1 MSRRKLPLFSALAIL
16 AGFSFAM
23 AQSAPQRGWQ
33 SASLPLLFEANQGQT
48 SPQARFLA
56 RSQGAV
62 VFLTGNGVVV
72 KTAQRSVA
80 MDFAGAALHP
90 QAAGQSRTPA
100 SVHYFTAGRTL
111 AVPSYASVLY
121 RQMYPG
127 VDTRFY
133 GRNGALEYDLV
144 LAPHAS
150 TSRIRLHFR
159 GASPQIAGDGSLQLG
174 SGLDLRAPHAY
185 QDINGRRQSVAA
197 RYVLN
202 SDHTVGLALG
212 AYDPNAGLV
221 IDPILTF
228 SAYLGGTA
236 MNQANAVAVDSSGNG
251 YVAGFTLSA
260 DFPVT
265 TGAFQTSL
273 AAGSFGPANDA
284 FVAKVAA
291 DGSQLVYA
299 TYLGGNGDDRA
310 TGIAVDASGAA
321 YVTGS
326 TTSTNFPVVGGFQAA
341 LAGATDAFVSK
352 LSADGSSLVYS
363 TYLGGSKDD
372 NATAIAVDSTGA
384 AFVAGTTASS
394 DFVVTGP
401 QTTFGGQTDA
411 FVVGIK
417 ADGSGR
423 LYSTF
428 LGGSGID
435 QAGGIALDPVGNA
448 YVGGTTSST
457 DFPASTGALQ
467 TTLGGTLGKSDGFVA
482 EVLRSGS
489 RFGYVTYLG
498 GSLADSIN
506 AIAVDVNGNAYVA
519 GSTLSVNLF
528 PNNQNGAQPSIGG
541 ASDGFAAELNNAGN
555 ALIYGT
561 YIGGGQSDS
570 ASAIVVDSTGS
581 AYVAGNT
588 TSSDFPV
595 TSNATQQNLAGAQ
608 DGFLVKLNSV
618 GQVFL
623 FSSYY
628 GGAQSDSVN
637 GLGIDANS
645 DVYMV
650 GQTASP
656 NFPVLLPSGSTL
668 QAASNSL
675 FDAFVAKYVIAPQG
689 VFSPTALGFAAQA
702 PSVASTAQAVTFT
715 NGGELAL
722 NISGVT
728 TTGPYAQTN
737 NCPATLNPTDSC
749 VINVTFTPTA
759 VGTQSGT
766 LVVADNAPGGSQTL
780 PLSGSGGDFSL
791 TVTPTAIT
799 IPAGGSANFEVD
811 VAPAV
816 GYKGVVA
823 LTCSGIGSAQ
833 NATCTA
839 SPTSLTMNGTTAS
852 TATIT
857 VNTTAR
863 PTLIPWLPSAPPGP
877 WFWLA
882 LGSLALALLGLL
894 VSLRLRGARRRL
906 SWVGTAVLV
915 GCSIAAVGCGGT
927 TTNSGTAAGN
937 YTLTFTGTAGQATHS
952 QTVTLTVN

>member
-1 MSRRKLPLFSALAIL
+1 PTAVHYLTAGHALTIP
-16 AGFSFAM
+16 GF
-23 AQSAPQRGWQ
+23 
-33 SASLPLLFEANQGQT
+33 
-48 SPQARFLA
+48 
-56 RSQGAV
+56 
-62 VFLTGNGVVV
+62 
-72 KTAQRSVA
+72 
-80 MDFAGAALHP
+80 
-90 QAAGQSRTPA
+90 A
-100 SVHYFTAGRTL
+100 SV
-111 AVPSYASVLY
+111 VY
-121 RQMYPG
+121 RQLYPG
-127 VDTRFY
+127 VDARFY
-133 GRNGALEYDLV
+133 GQKGALEYDLD
-144 LAPHAS
+144 LAPHVS
-150 TSRIRLHFR
+150 PNRIRLSFR
-159 GASPQIAGDGSLQLG
+159 GAAPRLAADGSLRLG
-174 SGLDLRAPHAY
+174 SGISLQAPHAY
-185 QDINGRRQSVAA
+185 QQANGRPQTVAA
-197 RYVLN
+197 RYVIHR
-202 SDHTVGLALG
+202 DQTVGLALG
-212 AYDPNAGLV
+212 VYNPNARLV
-221 IDPILTF
+221 IDPVLTF

-236 MNQANAVAVDSSGNG
+236 LNQANAVAVDSSGNG

-260 DFPVT
+260 DFPAV
-265 TGAFQTSL
+265 TGAYQGAL
-273 AAGSFGPANDA
+273 AAGSLGPANDA
-284 FVAKVAA
+284 FVVKVAA
-291 DGSQLVYA
+291 DGSKLIYA

-310 TGIAVDASGAA
+310 TGIAVDSSGAA
-321 YVTGS
+321 YVAGS
-326 TTSTNFPVVGGFQAA
+326 TTSTNFPVVGGFQAT
-341 LAGATDAFVSK
+341 LAGQTDAFVSK

-363 TYLGGSKDD
+363 TYLGGSSDD

-384 AFVAGTTASS
+384 AFVAGTTTSS

-428 LGGSGID
+428 LGGSGLD
-435 QAGGIALDPVGNA
+435 QANGIALDPVGNA
-448 YVGGTTSST
+448 YVGGSTTSS

-467 TTLGGTLGKSDGFVA
+467 TSLAGQSDGFVA
-482 EVLRSGS
+482 EILRSGS

-498 GSLADSIN
+498 GSRADSIN
-506 AIAVDVNGNAYVA
+506 AIAVDVNGNAYAA
-519 GSTLSVNLF
+519 GSTQSVNLF
-528 PNNQNGAQPSIGG
+528 PNNQNGAQPSINGG
-541 ASDGFAAELNNAGN
+541 TDGFAAEVNNAGN

-561 YIGGGQSDS
+561 YMGGAQSDS
-570 ASAIVVDSTGS
+570 ANAIVVDNTGS

-595 TSNATQQNLAGAQ
+595 TTNATQQNLAGVQ
-608 DGFLVKLNSV
+608 DGFLVKLNPV

-623 FSSYY
+623 FASYY
-628 GGAQSDSVN
+628 GGSQSDSVN

-650 GQTASP
+650 GQTGSP

-668 QAASNSL
+668 QAASNSQ

-702 PSVASTAQAVTFT
+702 PSVASSAQAVTFT

-722 NISGVT
+722 NISGVS

-737 NCPATLNPTDSC
+737 NCPATLNPTASC

-759 VGTQSGT
+759 VGTQNGT
-766 LVVADNAPGGSQTL
+766 LVVSDNAPGGSQTL

-811 VAPAV
+811 VAPAI
-816 GYKGVVA
+816 GYTGVVA

-863 PTLIPWLPSAPPGP
+863 PTLMPWLPQAPSGP

-882 LGSLALALLGLL
+882 LGSLALAMLGLL
-894 VSLRLRGARRRL
+894 ASLRLRGARRRL

-927 TTNSGTAAGN
+927 TTNSGTLAGN
-937 YTLTFTGTAGQATHS
+937 YTLTFTGTAGKATHS